1 MNKIIYFTHDC
12 KQILKFTIRLQAMLI
27 PFTFFL
33 SLSLAFKEGK
43 IMYCMTFS
51 QKQEDYDVISW
62 GIPPGRAKSCDSSC
76 DF

>member
-1 MNKIIYFTHDC
+1 MNKIIYFTLC
-12 KQILKFTIRLQAMLI
+12 KQILKCTIRLQAMLI

-33 SLSLAFKEGK
+33 SLSLAFKGGK
-43 IMYCMTFS
+43 IMYCVTFS
-51 QKQEDYDVISW
+51 EKQEDYDVISW